1 MSERERG
8 RERERKTETDRQTE
22 RGGEKGKE
30 GRDETLPM
38 CNVHAKWPPKQTLSQ
53 NNTYASQLCRV
64 CICISFFGFTCIH
77 AHFDVK
83 EMVVELVMKQFRN
96 LNITIEIKR
105 RNLVV
110 FRVLF

>member
-1 MSERERG
+1 MRIIDSRTIVAGYSTIARNWKPFSKPCERERERERERG
-8 RERERKTETDRQTE
+8 RERERKTERQRE

-64 CICISFFGFTCIH
+64 CMHPC
-77 AHFDVK
+77 A
-83 EMVVELVMKQFRN
+83 FRC
-96 LNITIEIKR
+96 EGDGC
-105 RNLVV
+105 
-110 FRVLF
+110 